1 MLATITDDH
10 RAWGVQMLR
19 ESPFPKEPQRLSG
32 FIAEA
37 ALVDYLRNELLIN
50 AEHGPKYQH
59 DIIVEDIYKAEVK
72 TSCGTSRYNRDTW
85 VAWAPGYKPGN
96 QHLLICSYLWLAH
109 MSIDGVLACDQVTI
123 RGWCP
128 DGWVAS
134 HATLLRKDEPCPHAP
149 GRVMEVD
156 TYQVPDNRLASIE
169 YIDRML
175 GALL

>member
-1 MLATITDDH
+1 MLATITDEH

-19 ESPFPKEPQRLSG
+19 NSPFPKEPQRLSG

-59 DIIVEDIYKAEVK
+59 DIILEDKHKAEVK

-96 QHLLICSYLWLAH
+96 QHLLICCYLWLAH
-109 MSIDGVLACDQVTI
+109 MSIDGVLACDQVTV
-123 RGWCP
+123 RGWILDEHVP
-128 DGWVAS
+128 
-134 HATLLRKDEPCPHAP
+134 TFPMLRKGEPCPQAP
-149 GRVMEVD
+149 GRFMEVD
-156 TYQVPDNRLASIE
+156 TYQVPDRQLHDIR
-169 YIDRML
+169 YM
-175 GALL
+175 GTTV